1 MSTTMNIRMLDETV
15 KQTERLAKKF
25 KAPSRS
31 DVVRRAIGLSDLLVN
46 ALEKGDKLYIE
57 GHGVKKEILIPGV
70 SNEK

>member
-1 MSTTMNIRMLDETV
+1 MSKTMNIRMLDETV
-15 KQTERLAKKF
+15 KQAERLEKKLN
-25 KAPSRS
+25 APSRS